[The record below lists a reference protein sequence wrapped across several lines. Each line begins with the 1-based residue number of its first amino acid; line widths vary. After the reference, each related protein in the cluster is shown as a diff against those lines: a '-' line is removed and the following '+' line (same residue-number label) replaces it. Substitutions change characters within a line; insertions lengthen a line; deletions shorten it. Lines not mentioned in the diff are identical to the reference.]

1 MTKNRFN
8 ECSTKWMSSSPS
20 GNKKFACEQVQGQ
33 GLFEIDSSP
42 VEHVRVQKLFVSF
55 LKLK

>member
-1 MTKNRFN
+1 
-8 ECSTKWMSSSPS
+8 MSSSPS